1 MEISAEKLRL
11 YAVIDCAKL
20 NGPALERAAEELLS
34 GGVTCLELEVEGEGF
49 SPEDFAAQA
58 QAVRPLCQRFQAPL
72 LIRNNPSVAQLS
84 GADGVRLD
92 WSAAGVAE
100 ARSLLGPAKFI
111 GSSAH
116 DVKEAILAQRQGADF
131 LVCGSV
137 FGSSAQTDAV
147 VALERPE
154 LWRICKAAGMPVI
167 AAGGITPQN
176 APLLIATGIV
186 GIAVSRSLFYAPNK
200 LIAAHELRGLAER
213 ICAYQEEPPII
224 NYRRRNR

>member
-20 NGPALERAAEELLS
+20 NGLALERTVDELLS
-34 GGVTCLELEVEGEGF
+34 GGVTCLELEGEGF
-49 SPEDFAAQA
+49 APEDFAAQA
-58 QAVRPLCQRFQAPL
+58 QAVRPLCRRFQVPL
-72 LIRNNPSVAQLS
+72 LIRNNPPVAQLS

-92 WSAAGVAE
+92 WSATGVAE
-100 ARSLLGPAKFI
+100 ARSLLGPDKFI

-154 LWRICKAAGMPVI
+154 LWRICKAAGVPVI